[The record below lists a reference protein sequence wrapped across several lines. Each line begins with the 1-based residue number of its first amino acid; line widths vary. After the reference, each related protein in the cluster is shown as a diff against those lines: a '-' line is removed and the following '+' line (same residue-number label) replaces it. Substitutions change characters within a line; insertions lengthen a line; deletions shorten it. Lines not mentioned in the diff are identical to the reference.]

1 MQGSAAEW
9 ALCWMAQIR
18 KALQKLDVG
27 ADIGGV
33 GDVGDVGGDGGV
45 GGASPFSQSPHL
57 VFFLHDEVVVHT
69 PAALAPQVQQI
80 IVDAATEAGRLL
92 FGDFPVDFL
101 LTVATVDSY
110 ADAK

>member
-1 MQGSAAEW
+1 MLFRSAA
-9 ALCWMAQIR
+9 ATF
-18 KALQKLDVG
+18 G
-27 ADIGGV
+27 ASGAVATSGAS
-33 GDVGDVGGDGGV
+33 GASETGN
-45 GGASPFSQSPHL
+45 GASPFSQSPHL

-69 PAALAPQVQQI
+69 PAALAPQVHQI

-101 LTVATVDSY
+101 LTVATVESY